1 MASHDMVATTIDA
14 ITAALTESGYFKD
27 ARSDEPTETG
37 HDIRQTARMREL
49 FSASRDC
56 SGKLQYLAALL
67 IEQVIGT
74 AGSVQRENQD
84 PVTLDPLCEF
94 LGQLVKAT
102 ANFRKY
108 NELAGCYGD
117 ILSLYIM
124 TLSKSAGPGRNSLII
139 EKILRNIARRKA
151 SELSHARIYGTY
163 SELQE
168 KICVAM
174 IAKRY
179 AVHLLVTEGFTVRI
193 RAEIDFG
200 TFGSSPEELALQII
214 NILIKNGIK
223 IADVGD
229 LVCGGG
235 DLGPI
240 PDGIYVLDEAVREES
255 RKRLQNSSLNRG
267 PLVAW
272 ELMRLLRA
280 QRFAGHVNASVCS
293 PLSFST
299 LAAKDVN
306 SFLREKSREVDL
318 ELKGY
323 VKITPLKSMAAL
335 ISEIEETNPE
345 NLNILVM
352 TLDELFAS
360 AVKKI
365 GPRIEREM
373 AAQDAN
379 RMLLDFDFGK
389 VMDQL
394 NIEHFIVPPSFRLG
408 ARDMGTGVRE
418 ICELLMIVESAS
430 ISRSLKR
437 SLTHII
443 DSYARQVAMVMEM
456 AAAGKPEERP
466 HYILLTS
473 TLAREPYF
481 LKLFKKIREH
491 MSHRHAPIMCLDSL
505 EYEYLIANHFFELY
519 VNPEKSDKRLNISL
533 EARSIRKALRVLSSS
548 REALESFSYA
558 ALLQQLK
565 TEISAKRLSPAN
577 VVVVGGEN
585 EDVLV
590 AVSQARD
597 QGLIMKLS
605 LIGDPNEISSAI
617 KRAKLQLAP
626 GFDPLVRIIPTD
638 PLAVDP
644 NSKKKSKETTFR
656 EFINSNPEFIVVK
669 GSVDTATL
677 LHVALSVYKKTSGD
691 DAGEQKT
698 RGRLASSTAI
708 FVLPDGRF
716 FALSDAAVNP
726 SFRSA
731 DALLQAIENQMD
743 VLRKLVQPGM
753 LLKVAIITAV
763 EKETSAIPTT
773 LLAAETTKKV
783 ATLEAQYGP
792 LILEGPLSF
801 DLATVPDVVSEKNY
815 EGKIRGDANCLI
827 ATEINTANVVYKMLS
842 KTMGSLGLMV
852 DNGAIITAG
861 PGTVPIVLTSRGD
874 TAQTKFNS
882 ILLALAYVSKDRQ
895 NE

>member
-1 MASHDMVATTIDA
+1 MASHDMVTTTIVA
-14 ITAALTESGYFKD
+14 MTAALTESGYFED
-27 ARSDEPTETG
+27 ARSDALTEKG
-37 HDIRQTARMREL
+37 RSIVQTPRMKDL
-49 FSASRDC
+49 LAASQER
-56 SGKLQYLAALL
+56 SVKLQRVASLL
-67 IEQVIGT
+67 QEKVIRT
-74 AGSVQRENQD
+74 STTIHWENQD
-84 PVTLDPLCEF
+84 PAALDPLCGF
-94 LGQLVKAT
+94 LYELLRTT
-102 ANFRKY
+102 ANFRNY
-108 NELAGCYGD
+108 GELAGCYGD

-124 TLSKSAGPGRNSLII
+124 SLSNSTGPGRKSLII

-151 SELSHARIYGTY
+151 AELSHAKIYGSY

-168 KICVAM
+168 RICVAM

-179 AVHLLVTEGFTVRI
+179 AVHLLVAEGFKIRL

-200 TFGSSPEELALQII
+200 TFGNSPEELALQII
-214 NILIKNGIK
+214 NILIKSGIK

-240 PDGIYVLDEAVREES
+240 PDGIYVLNEAVREES

-272 ELMRLLRA
+272 ELVRLLRA
-280 QRFAGHVNASVCS
+280 QRVAGKVNASVCS

-318 ELKGY
+318 ELRGY
-323 VKITPLKSMAAL
+323 VKVTPLKSMAAL

-345 NLNILVM
+345 SLNILVM

-394 NIEHFIVPPSFRLG
+394 NLEHFVVPRSFRLG

-418 ICELLMIVESAS
+418 ICELMMIVESGS

-437 SLTHII
+437 SLVHII

-456 AAAGKPEERP
+456 AAAGKPEEHP
-466 HYILLTS
+466 LYILLTS
-473 TLAREPYF
+473 TLAREQYF
-481 LKLFKKIREH
+481 LKLFEKIREH
-491 MSHRHAPIMCLDSL
+491 MFNRHVPIMCVDSL

-519 VNPEKSDKRLNISL
+519 VNPEKSDKRLNINL
-533 EARSIRKALRVLSSS
+533 EARSMRKALRVLSASN
-548 REALESFSYA
+548 AAPESFSYA
-558 ALLQQLK
+558 ALLNKLT

-590 AVSQARD
+590 AVSQAKD
-597 QGLIMKLS
+597 QGLILKLS

-617 KRAKLQLAP
+617 RRAKLQLAP
-626 GFDPLVRIIPTD
+626 GFDPLVRVIPTD

-644 NSKKKSKETTFR
+644 NSKKKSLENTFR
-656 EFINSNPEFIVVK
+656 EFINSSPEFIVVK

-677 LHVALSVYKKTSGD
+677 LHVALSVYKKTG
-691 DAGEQKT
+691 GEDGEKPET

-731 DALLQAIENQMD
+731 DQLLHAIENQMD
-743 VLRKLVQPGM
+743 VVRKLVQPGM
-753 LLKVAIITAV
+753 LLKAAIITAV
-763 EKETSAIPTT
+763 EKETSAIPAT

-783 ATLEAQYGP
+783 GMLEAQYGP

-801 DLATVPDVVSEKNY
+801 DLATVPDVVTEKNY

-827 ATEINTANVVYKMLS
+827 ATEINTANVLYKMLS

-882 ILLALAYVSKDRQ
+882 ILLALAYVSRDRQ
-895 NE
+895 SE

>member
-1 MASHDMVATTIDA
+1 MVRTTIDTM
-14 ITAALTESGYFKD
+14 TATLAESGYFQKAGYDALEGTGNAILQTHKIKD
-27 ARSDEPTETG
+27 LLA
-37 HDIRQTARMREL
+37 
-49 FSASRDC
+49 ASRRFN
-56 SGKLQYLAALL
+56 GELQYLASLIHDKIVKSSMALQ
-67 IEQVIGT
+67 EQI
-74 AGSVQRENQD
+74 QD
-84 PVTLDPLCEF
+84 PTAFDPLCEF
-94 LGQLVKAT
+94 LRELLNAASDFK
-102 ANFRKY
+102 KY
-108 NELAGCYGD
+108 HEISSCYGD

-124 TLSKSAGPGRNSLII
+124 TMSKSAGPGRNSLII

-151 SELSHARIYGTY
+151 AELSHARIHGTY

-168 KICVAM
+168 KICVAL

-179 AVHLLVTEGFTVRI
+179 AVHLLATKGFVIRL
-193 RAEIDFG
+193 RAEIDFN
-200 TFGSSPEELALQII
+200 TFGNSPEELALQII
-214 NILIKNGIK
+214 NILIRNGIK

-235 DLGPI
+235 DLGPV
-240 PDGIYVLDEAVREES
+240 PDGIYVLNESVRDGS

-267 PLVAW
+267 PLVTW

-280 QRFAGHVNASVCS
+280 QNTAGQINASVCS

-299 LAAKDVN
+299 LAAKDIN
-306 SFLREKSREVDL
+306 ALLREKSREVDL
-318 ELKGY
+318 ELRGY
-323 VKITPLKSMAAL
+323 VKVTPLKSTAAL

-345 NLNILVM
+345 KLNILVM

-360 AVKKI
+360 VVKKI

-394 NIEHFIVPPSFRLG
+394 NRENFVVPPSFRLG

-418 ICELLMIVESAS
+418 ICELMMIVESAS
-430 ISRSLKR
+430 ISKSLKR
-437 SLTHII
+437 SLVHIV
-443 DSYARQVAMVMEM
+443 DSYAGQVAMVMEM
-456 AAAGKPEERP
+456 AAAGKPSERP

-481 LKLFKKIREH
+481 LRLFEKIRERMFNPH
-491 MSHRHAPIMCLDSL
+491 VPMMCVDSL

-519 VNPEKSDKRLNISL
+519 VNPEKSDKRLNINL
-533 EARSIRKALRVLSSS
+533 EARSLKKALRVLSSTS
-548 REALESFSYA
+548 EAAESFSYA
-558 ALLQQLK
+558 TLLQQL
-565 TEISAKRLSPAN
+565 TTDIAAKRLSPAN
-577 VVVVGGEN
+577 VVVVGAEN
-585 EDVLV
+585 EDVLI
-590 AVSQARD
+590 AVSQAKE
-597 QGLIMKLS
+597 QGLILKLS
-605 LIGDPNEISSAI
+605 LLGDPNEINSAI
-617 KRAKLQLAP
+617 RRSKLPLSP
-626 GFDPLVRIIPTD
+626 GFDPFVRIVPTD

-644 NSKKKSKETTFR
+644 ESQKKSLENTFR
-656 EFINSNPEFIVVK
+656 EFVNANPEFIVVK
-669 GSVDTATL
+669 GSADTATL
-677 LHVALSVYKKTSGD
+677 LHVALSIYKRASATDGQD
-691 DAGEQKT
+691 QRT
-698 RGRLASSTAI
+698 RAPLASSTAV

-726 SFRSA
+726 TFRNS
-731 DALLQAIENQMD
+731 DALLQAIGNQMD
-743 VLRKLVQPGM
+743 VVRKLVQPGM

-763 EKETSAIPTT
+763 EKETSAIPAT

-783 ATLEAQYGP
+783 GTLDAQYGP

-801 DLATVPDVVSEKNY
+801 DLATVPEVVSEKHY
-815 EGKIRGDANCLI
+815 EGKIRGDANCLV
-827 ATEINTANVVYKMLS
+827 ATEINTANVLYKMLS

-882 ILLALAYVSKDRQ
+882 ILLALAYSTKGRQ